1 MGFLLLGIIVFMS
14 VVYAFIRSSRHVGMH
29 RVSGCA
35 PDPNPKTRVRNNK
48 SRSVYVCWP
57 EAPEPGHIY
66 FGWISWFNPVDFLGD
81 PVEIC
86 SLSLGGVYA

>member
-1 MGFLLLGIIVFMS
+1 MYTYTV
-14 VVYAFIRSSRHVGMH
+14 HVMHVWLKDDEYNQGM
-29 RVSGCA
+29 
-35 PDPNPKTRVRNNK
+35 
-48 SRSVYVCWP
+48 
-57 EAPEPGHIY
+57 Y